1 MEQQVYIFNKLRV
14 TGFLSRS
21 WRKKSVLYPNNKGS
35 NQPAHNQPQDERY
48 RSHVNVTKAQNP
60 QAWGFGTSFPGC
72 SGGRRVDNKISESQ
86 GHMRSN
92 ACTLVRNST
101 RV

>member
-1 MEQQVYIFNKLRV
+1 MEQQVYIFNKVNV
-14 TGFLSRS
+14 TGSLSRS
-21 WRKKSVLYPNNKGS
+21 WRKKSVLSKKGS

-60 QAWGFGTSFPGC
+60 QAWGFRTSFPGC
-72 SGGRRVDNKISESQ
+72 SGGREVDNKISESQ

-92 ACTLVRNST
+92 ACTFVRNST